1 MKAFNERLIPIE
13 DRLKNWWEFGEQ
25 EYPCIVA
32 RAMKDDHGHIPDT
45 DDLARFWS
53 DPDFVI
59 DRQMKIIDNTN
70 YYCDAVP
77 FHYVDFGASAM
88 AGVLGAQMEYVN
100 KEAVWPLEF
109 VENIEKTLEVG
120 IKRESF
126 SYKTIMELTK
136 RSAAISNG
144 HHFVTSYALGGPA
157 DNIAGIYGT
166 QPLLMD
172 MVAKPEKVKKSMEH
186 MKRLWIEAFNEIN
199 NVIEMGKNRGYCGWA
214 EIWAPGT
221 TFPIQEDFSY
231 MISADMFREFCIPH
245 VADIADAMDFPF
257 YHLDGITHHIEPLLE
272 LTHLK
277 VIQWDPGP
285 GKERLS
291 LWYDFLKHILS
302 RNKSIQVYGTVDE
315 IDELINNIGARG
327 VLVVVSEPTNDEAEM
342 MVEKYGYGNK

>member
-1 MKAFNERLIPIE
+1 MKTFSERLIAIE
-13 DRLKNWWEFGEQ
+13 ERLKNWWEFGKQ

-32 RAMKDDHGHIPDT
+32 RALKDDHGPIPDT

-77 FHYVDFGASAM
+77 FHYIDFGASAM

-109 VENIEKTLEVG
+109 VKSIEESLEVG
-120 IKRESF
+120 IERESF
-126 SYKTIMELTK
+126 VYKTIIEMTK
-136 RSAAISNG
+136 RSAAISKDN
-144 HHFVTSYALGGPA
+144 HFVTPYALGGPA

-172 MVAKPEKVKKSMEH
+172 MVTKPEKVKRALEH
-186 MKRLWIEAFNEIN
+186 MKRLWIKAFNEIN
-199 NVIEMGKNRGYCGWA
+199 VVIELGDNRGYCGWA

-231 MISADMFREFCIPH
+231 MISVDMFSEFCIPH
-245 VADIADAMDFPF
+245 IADIADTMDFPF
-257 YHLDGITHHIEPLLE
+257 YHMDGVTHHIVPLLD
-272 LTHLK
+272 LAMLK

-291 LWYDFLKHILS
+291 LWYDFFKHILS
-302 RNKSIQVYGTVDE
+302 RKKSIQVYGTAGE
-315 IDELINNIGARG
+315 IDKLISTVGARG
-327 VLVVVSEPTNDEAEM
+327 VLVIVSDPTNEEAEM
-342 MVEKYGYGNK
+342 MAEKYGYG